1 MWQHITGEG
10 TALVKE
16 AEDAATN
23 QVEYFYFFVKLV
35 HVLYSCP
42 LNYAMTLCINFFYA
56 HDCSQFGL
64 SGTKA
69 RQ

>member
-23 QVEYFYFFVKLV
+23 QVEYFFFFLGKAATCLIFLSSKLCYDIM
-35 HVLYSCP
+35 HKL
-42 LNYAMTLCINFFYA
+42 LLC
-56 HDCSQFGL
+56 
-64 SGTKA
+64 T
-69 RQ
+69 